1 MAKACQSVVDEGKAR
16 VQVNKITLIAMK
28 KEYATAQLYLNSLYF
43 WIWAQLSRFFDSE
56 SQ

>member
-16 VQVNKITLIAMK
+16 VQVNKITLIAIK

-43 WIWAQLSRFFDSE
+43 WIWAQ
-56 SQ
+56 